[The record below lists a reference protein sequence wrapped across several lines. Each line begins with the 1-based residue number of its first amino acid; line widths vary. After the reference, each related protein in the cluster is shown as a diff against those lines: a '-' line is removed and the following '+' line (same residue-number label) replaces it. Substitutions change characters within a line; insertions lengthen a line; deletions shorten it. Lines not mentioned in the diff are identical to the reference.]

1 MLQQTTV
8 AVVIPYFKRWL
19 SLFPDL
25 NALSKA
31 PQQKVLKAWEG
42 LGYYQR
48 AKNLHKAA
56 QIIDQ
61 SYGGQFNQA
70 LMELGAL
77 VCKQER

>member
-42 LGYYQR
+42 FGLLSKGKKF
-48 AKNLHKAA
+48 A
-56 QIIDQ
+56 
-61 SYGGQFNQA
+61 
-70 LMELGAL
+70 
-77 VCKQER
+77 